1 MKKIITEG
9 KYALDASG
17 QTILLSD
24 TSITLEQ
31 ILSIKNIS
39 QHQDIYDS
47 RFTRKNTLTPDEI
60 TPGLFHFSYKGMM
73 TDNDILQ
80 IFVDLPNSPDP
91 VYPFGLTGTSLD
103 AGKTI
108 QKPDSGF
115 VNIDGAYVIWL
126 TGSYTG
132 SATSVTIVVDG
143 YADEDDDAD
152 PIATMTLDSSS
163 AENMHAKIQ
172 VPPGLPFMTL
182 SAKNNDSTNSAKIKA
197 IINMVR

>member
-1 MKKIITEG
+1 MAEG
-9 KYALDASG
+9 
-17 QTILLSD
+17 D
-24 TSITLEQ
+24 TR
-31 ILSIKNIS
+31 N
-39 QHQDIYDS
+39 
-47 RFTRKNTLTPDEI
+47 RK
-60 TPGLFHFSYKGMM
+60 
-73 TDNDILQ
+73 
-80 IFVDLPNSPDP
+80 
-91 VYPFGLTGTSLD
+91 YPFGLTGTALD

-115 VNIDGAYVIWL
+115 INIDGASVIWL

-182 SAKNNDSTNSAKIKA
+182 SAKNNDSTNSAKIKS